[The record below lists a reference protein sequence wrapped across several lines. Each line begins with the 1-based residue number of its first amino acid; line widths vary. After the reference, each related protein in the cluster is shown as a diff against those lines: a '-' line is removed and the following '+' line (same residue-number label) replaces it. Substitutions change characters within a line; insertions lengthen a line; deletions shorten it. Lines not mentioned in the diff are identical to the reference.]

1 MDYST
6 GTVTTG
12 EAAKL
17 FNVTPST
24 IKRWADAG
32 DLPHTRTLGGHLR
45 FNRAELE
52 AIKDDNTHATT
63 AEAAS

>member
-1 MDYST
+1 MQT
-6 GTVTTG
+6 PQGTVTTG

-45 FNRAELE
+45 FDRAELE
-52 AIKDDNTHATT
+52 AIQASNTHPAT